1 MSRRSDAEKSAAYL
15 FGNKIP
21 SKHKLAKVN
30 RARAKKRRKKG

>member
-21 SKHKLAKVN
+21 SKHLLAK
-30 RARAKKRRKKG
+30 KERRKKG